1 MKCAAD
7 LTEKIRL
14 LFEEMKCP
22 AITILRTPNAGQEV
36 DNGCGLDFE
45 LSEYAVIYS
54 GDGKAY
60 YEDESLSKFHNFQRE
75 NSIDIMTFAEVGC
88 CNGVKALAEEL
99 NLKDGY
105 EIIYQQV

>member
-1 MKCAAD
+1 MKD

-22 AITILRTPNAGQEV
+22 AIIILRTPNAGQEV

-54 GDGKAY
+54 GDGGTY
-60 YEDESLSKFHNFQRE
+60 YEDISKQYAFERDNK
-75 NSIDIMTFAEVGC
+75 IDIMTSAEAGC
-88 CNGVKALAEEL
+88 CNGAKALAEEL

-105 EIIYQQV
+105 EITYQQV